1 MHSKE
6 RVILDQPCYSMR
18 LLKPFVQLM
27 REDPRV
33 PAIVLAHLDVTDVDA
48 RIPITTA
55 HTMLQAAVAL
65 TGDEAIGLRAGGALS
80 LKDIG
85 VLGYAMASAANV
97 AEALHV
103 GGRHMR
109 LVNDAVDFAIVRRG
123 GEAELHFDCRV
134 ALPRQ
139 AADFMVCAMLH
150 TWSQAWPRFMGPET
164 RVHFAYPAPSDV
176 SAYARAFPAQQV
188 QFGAPYLGF
197 SLPEALLAEPLAQA
211 DQGLHAVL
219 RKSAELF
226 LANLPRVE
234 SVTERV
240 RALLITE
247 LASGHPGIMH
257 VARQMRMSPRT
268 LGRRLEAEGTT
279 FSELL
284 DTLRHSLATRYL
296 REHDMAIPDIAL
308 LTGFAQ
314 TNAFHRAFRRWTG
327 TTPNEYRRT
336 HRSRALAET

>member
-1 MHSKE
+1 
-6 RVILDQPCYSMR
+6 LDQPCYSMR
-18 LLKPFVQLM
+18 LLKPFVQMM
-27 REDPRV
+27 REEPRMPARMLAQLDVIDADARV
-33 PAIVLAHLDVTDVDA
+33 PIA
-48 RIPITTA
+48 TA
-55 HTMLQAAVAL
+55 HTMLQGAVAV
-65 TGDEAIGLRAGGALS
+65 TGDEALGLRAAVRLS

-85 VLGYAMASAANV
+85 VLGYAIASAANV
-97 AEALHV
+97 GEALHV
-103 GGRHMR
+103 GGRYMR
-109 LVNDAVDFAIVRRG
+109 LVSDALDFAVLKRG
-123 GEAELHFDCRV
+123 AEAEAHFDCRV
-134 ALPRQ
+134 ALPRA
-139 AADFMVCAMLH
+139 AADYMVCAMLR
-150 TWSQAWPRFMGPET
+150 TWAQAWPRFLGAET
-164 RVHFAYPAPSDV
+164 RVCFLHPAPTDLEPYREAFGTQQIQF
-176 SAYARAFPAQQV
+176 SAPF
-188 QFGAPYLGF
+188 LGF
-197 SLPEALLAEPLAQA
+197 ALPEASLSEPLEQA

-247 LASGHPGIMH
+247 LASGHPGILH
-257 VARQMRMSPRT
+257 IAKQLRMSART

-284 DTLRHSLATRYL
+284 DSLRHSLATRYL

-327 TTPNEYRRT
+327 MTPNEYRRS
-336 HRSRALAET
+336 HRGRSLAGA

>member
-1 MHSKE
+1 
-6 RVILDQPCYSMR
+6 LDQPCYSMR
-18 LLKPFVQLM
+18 LLRPFVQMM

-33 PAIVLAHLDVTDVDA
+33 PARVLAQLDVVDADA
-48 RIPITTA
+48 RIPIATA
-55 HTMLQAAVAL
+55 HTMLQGAVAL
-65 TGDEAIGLRAGGALS
+65 TGDEALGLRAAAKLS

-85 VLGYAMASAANV
+85 VLGYAIASAANV
-97 AEALHV
+97 GEALQV
-103 GGRHMR
+103 GGRHLR
-109 LVNDAVDFAIVRRG
+109 LVNDALDFAIVRRG
-123 GEAELHFDCRV
+123 REAEVHFDCRV
-134 ALPRQ
+134 ALPRP
-139 AADFMVCAMLH
+139 AADFVVCAMLR
-150 TWSQAWPRFMGPET
+150 TWAQAWPRFMSAET
-164 RVHFAYPAPSDV
+164 RVCFLHPAPSDLEPYV
-176 SAYARAFPAQQV
+176 QAFPSQQV
-188 QFGAPYLGF
+188 QFSSSYLGF
-197 SLPEALLAEPLAQA
+197 ALPEAALTEPLAQA

-247 LASGHPGIMH
+247 LASGHPSILH
-257 VARQMRMSPRT
+257 IARQLRMSPRT
-268 LGRRLEAEGTT
+268 LGRRLETEGTT

-284 DTLRHSLATRYL
+284 DTLRHNLATRYL

-327 TTPNEYRRT
+327 MTPNEYRRN
-336 HRSRALAET
+336 HRGRSLAGT